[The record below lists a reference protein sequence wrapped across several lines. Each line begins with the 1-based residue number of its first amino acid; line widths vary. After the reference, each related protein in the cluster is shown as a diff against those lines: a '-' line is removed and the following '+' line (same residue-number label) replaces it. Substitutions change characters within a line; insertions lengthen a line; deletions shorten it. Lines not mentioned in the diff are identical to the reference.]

1 MQHTYL
7 RSQKAASENV
17 GKYAASTNQAV
28 ASVSDAWKGKG
39 NYAKYTESWKYFNSV
54 EDGAR
59 VSKGW
64 FKVVPAEYL
73 NEEKYND
80 DEEFWYYADGSGNL
94 YAGEFKTIKGKK
106 YAFRNDGR
114 MINGLKFLDIDEKN
128 QSIDVYADDHDTYNF
143 DNEDDFLDHAVEY
156 YEPNGIKCYYFG
168 DGDDGAMRSN
178 KTTVEIDGENH
189 NFYFEKSGGNKGAGV
204 TGEKDDKLYQSGMQL
219 RADSDDKY
227 IVVEKTTHY
236 TEDKKVAYET
246 YSKLDD
252 AKEFLSKVDAGVTD
266 ELTGKTE
273 KDPVNV
279 GNSNTKKAEDLSEA
293 YTIDYSKLTFDA
305 NTKKEYILVNTSG
318 KIIDGKSKSKDG
330 NDYNYVTKKTA
341 SGENGIVAVYV
352 ED

>member
-1 MQHTYL
+1 
-7 RSQKAASENV
+7 
-17 GKYAASTNQAV
+17 
-28 ASVSDAWKGKG
+28 
-39 NYAKYTESWKYFNSV
+39 
-54 EDGAR
+54 
-59 VSKGW
+59 
-64 FKVVPAEYL
+64 
-73 NEEKYND
+73 
-80 DEEFWYYADGSGNL
+80 
-94 YAGEFKTIKGKK
+94 
-106 YAFRNDGR
+106 
-114 MINGLKFLDIDEKN
+114 
-128 QSIDVYADDHDTYNF
+128 
-143 DNEDDFLDHAVEY
+143 
-156 YEPNGIKCYYFG
+156 
-168 DGDDGAMRSN
+168 MRSN

-273 KDPVNV
+273 KDPVSV
-279 GNSNTKKAEDLSEA
+279 GNGNTKKAEDLSEA